1 MMCFFLPL
9 ARYRMLGLLAAFV
22 AVALSGCAQPPA
34 RGSPEPILA
43 NVHREKL
50 AQDLQEKG
58 ELAEALIQWTILS
71 TIEPDSSYYE
81 KQIASMKELIDA
93 KSKSLMKDGIA
104 NLRLGAREA
113 ARLSF
118 LKVLVLDPRNKEAFE
133 HLRQL
138 TMLSSS
144 VGQPSGKPER
154 ACCKKNT
161 M

>member
-1 MMCFFLPL
+1 MTRPFFSGT
-9 ARYRMLGLLAAFV
+9 RYRKLTSLVAFV
-22 AVALSGCAQPPA
+22 AAGLGGCAQPPA
-34 RGSPEPILA
+34 RLSPEPIAA

-50 AQDLQEKG
+50 AQELQEKG
-58 ELAEALIQWTILS
+58 ELAEALIQWKILS
-71 TIEPDSSYYE
+71 TVEPDNSYYE
-81 KQIASMKELIDA
+81 KQVVGTKELIDG
-93 KSKSLMKDGIA
+93 KSKSLMQDGVA
-104 NLRLGAREA
+104 NLRRGAREA

-118 LKVLVLDPRNKEAFE
+118 LKVLALNPRNKEALE

-144 VGQPSGKPER
+144 AGQTSGKPEG